1 MSDYAPSFENAK
13 RRELAPGVSLR
24 TLWGEKI
31 MMSLVEID
39 ANAQVPMHA
48 HPHEQAGMVLE
59 GEFDFTIGGATTR
72 LKKGDTYIIPGGV
85 PHSVQASTEPS
96 AALDIFSPP
105 REDYMG

>member
-24 TLWGEKI
+24 TLWGENI

-39 ANAQVPMHA
+39 ANAQVPTHT

-85 PHSVQASTEPS
+85 PHSVQANAEPS